1 MRALQFFQLIYAM
14 EKVAD
19 VRGYSPELRLKLR
32 QERSKPLLDKLF
44 RWATTLKRRRPP
56 TDPLRK
62 GIGYLDNQREALYRF
77 TENARIPLDN
87 TEVERQIR
95 IVALDRNNS
104 LFAGSHQGARRAAV
118 MYTIICTCHL
128 AGVDPQTYIAD
139 VLVRLSR
146 EWPAAKMEERLPHRW
161 AQQHAA

>member
-1 MRALQFFQLIYAM
+1 MLPSRHATHAAPGGTALEAIA
-14 EKVAD
+14 
-19 VRGYSPELRLKLR
+19 RRL
-32 QERSKPLLDKLF
+32 EAIHAEAGPVLLDF
-44 RWATTLKRRRPP
+44 DAPA
-56 TDPLRK
+56 
-62 GIGYLDNQREALYRF
+62 QALYRF